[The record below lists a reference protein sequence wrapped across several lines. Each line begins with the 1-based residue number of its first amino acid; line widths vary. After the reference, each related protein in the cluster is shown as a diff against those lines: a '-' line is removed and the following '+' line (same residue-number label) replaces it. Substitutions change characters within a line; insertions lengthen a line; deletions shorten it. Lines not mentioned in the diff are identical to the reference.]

1 MINIHE
7 KFILQLE
14 EELQQIKFIL
24 IVIINICIYIYQ
36 NLKLNLSRLE
46 IYNCITSSHSS

>member
-24 IVIINICIYIYQ
+24 IVIINICIYIYISKSETQ
-36 NLKLNLSRLE
+36 SFSSRNL
-46 IYNCITSSHSS
+46 

>member
-24 IVIINICIYIYQ
+24 IVIINICIYISKSETQYFSSR
-36 NLKLNLSRLE
+36 NL
-46 IYNCITSSHSS
+46 

>member
-24 IVIINICIYIYQ
+24 IVIINIRIYISKSETQ
-36 NLKLNLSRLE
+36 SFSSRNL
-46 IYNCITSSHSS
+46 

>member
-14 EELQQIKFIL
+14 EELQKIKFIL
-24 IVIINICIYIYQ
+24 IVIINICIYISKSETQ
-36 NLKLNLSRLE
+36 SFSSRNL
-46 IYNCITSSHSS
+46 